1 MEYLN
6 LADYLNK
13 IKEINYAL
21 TKIDVPYNPK
31 TFPHE
36 YAIGKDLDIFVSQ
49 NDYNEIREITINYF
63 KQYNKQFIIKI
74 IEKKNNFRLRM
85 EKNNKLH
92 FQIDI
97 TIDDSLILCK
107 VKKDNY
113 YILSLENEKKVRLNE
128 IKKNPHKIHH
138 KEWLINNNFLFQ

>member
-1 MEYLN
+1 
-6 LADYLNK
+6 
-13 IKEINYAL
+13 
-21 TKIDVPYNPK
+21 
-31 TFPHE
+31 
-36 YAIGKDLDIFVSQ
+36 
-49 NDYNEIREITINYF
+49 
-63 KQYNKQFIIKI
+63 
-74 IEKKNNFRLRM
+74 M

-113 YILSLENEKKVRLNE
+113 YILSLKNEKIVRLNE

-138 KEWLINNNFLFQ
+138 KEWLINHNFLFQ